1 LTIQAIYSP
10 GWFYGGQDGTQFVAN
25 PWATAEKPDSAVWIQ
40 CSMPWTQTWNTAAM
54 AVWGI
59 LQVDFLDDAGN
70 VQQTTFGDPSNLGNV
85 YPSDLPPRLF
95 VPRFLS
101 ATFALINTN
110 VVSCGT
116 VTFYLWG

>member
-1 LTIQAIYSP
+1 MAILAIYSP
-10 GWFYGGQDGTQFVAN
+10 DWFYGGQDGTQFVAN

-40 CSMPWTQTWNTAAM
+40 CAMPWTQIWDTAAM

-59 LQVDFLDDAGN
+59 LQVESLDEAGRP
-70 VQQTTFGDPSNLGNV
+70 QLTAFGDGRSLDSV

-116 VTFYLWG
+116 VTFFLWG

>member
-1 LTIQAIYSP
+1 MAVLEIYSP
-10 GWFYGGQDGTQFVAN
+10 GWFYGGHEGTQFVAN
-25 PWATAEKPDSAVWIQ
+25 PWGSAEKPDSAVWIQ
-40 CSMPWTQTWNTAAM
+40 CAMPWTQTWNIAAM

-59 LQVDFLDDAGN
+59 LEIDFLDEGGALRQTSFGDAG
-70 VQQTTFGDPSNLGNV
+70 NLGNV

-95 VPRFLS
+95 VPRLVS
-101 ATFALINTN
+101 ATFGLINTN